1 MQESIRV
8 LTSQLDKCNVA
19 GSTDKSPH
27 QQEVHIPENSQLQI
41 PKETLANERS
51 QTPMSELELIPGDI
65 IPNSQTLEKILDY
78 SDQLLQSLMLWP
90 FAIIHNNQEDRGIFC
105 NRDKIFDALK
115 SRDIGLASKCLI
127 WTSLLLSQLPK
138 DFKDAET
145 GLPLC
150 PEKFID
156 RILTQVS
163 ILYLADCT
171 PTCSINSIEALV
183 LQYEL
188 FVAIGRPSRAWKCIR
203 AGIENALLLGLH
215 LRPSL
220 LWDAL
225 WIRDR
230 QMSLIIGLPYGTLNM
245 DVQTTELDTP
255 RKIGLLSGFI
265 SDRDRLRQKTP
276 FSIMTSIVDG
286 MRELKIMVPDE
297 WAEADLNSAFSPIE
311 HAIMRLYKHTLNKM
325 IHLPYSQFAGYD
337 KQFEYTRVEVLE
349 SAEGALDAHG
359 DIRSLQE
366 KPLRCDLYDFLAFN
380 AALVLFVDLV
390 AKETPRTIEEEAHIW
405 TVITKFVS
413 RLRKTGEV
421 LENAAEQAA
430 DVLEDFRDS
439 TKATATIELESSN
452 DWKKHKKTCGKGPSA
467 QAAGSSTRG
476 SGSPPKGLDQPI
488 PDPFTRLDKGKYL
501 HNRPEKDVYRL
512 LIDCYRLRVKDMY
525 TLEGEVMEDGLSE
538 FKEFIAKMSTR
549 KGLLPS
555 WWTPEKQTEC
565 EEFGMGSSEQD
576 LKTATDKAGIIQ
588 HYGDPQ
594 FPMQLRMLD
603 ETVYG
608 KAPGGGDG
616 PAMRKMLASM
626 EAGGMDGMAT
636 TMLDASRFR

>member
-1 MQESIRV
+1 MQHSFKEHNTARLGTKNCTECRRRKVSCVFDDQRRCRQCLTHSLLCESQQVPPSEQSSHDKDRIIQELNQFVTQVESRMVEMQESIRV
-8 LTSQLDKCNVA
+8 LTSQLEKCNVA
-19 GSTDKSPH
+19 GSADKSPH
-27 QQEVHIPENSQLQI
+27 QQEVHIPEYSQQI

-51 QTPMSELELIPGDI
+51 QTPMSQLELIPGDI
-65 IPNSQTLEKILDY
+65 IPNSQTLDKILDY

-90 FAIIHNNQEDRGIFC
+90 FAIIHNDQEDRGIFC

-115 SRDIGLASKCLI
+115 SRDVGLASKCLI
-127 WTSLLLSQLPK
+127 WTSLLLSQLPR
-138 DFKDAET
+138 DFKDVET

-171 PTCSINSIEALV
+171 PACSIDSIEALV

-188 FVAIGRPSRAWKCIR
+188 FVAIGRPSTAWKCIR

-245 DVQTTELDTP
+245 DVQTTELDTL
-255 RKIGLLSGFI
+255 RKIGLVSGFI
-265 SDRDRLRQKTP
+265 SDRDRLRQDTP
-276 FSIMTSIVDG
+276 FSIMQSIVDG
-286 MRELKIMVPDE
+286 MKELKIMIPDE

-311 HAIMRLYKHTLNKM
+311 HAIMRLYKHKLNIM

-349 SAEGALDAHG
+349 SAKGALDAHG

-390 AKETPRTIEEEAHIW
+390 AKETPRTIEEEDHIW
-405 TVITKFVS
+405 TAIMEFVN
-413 RLRKTGEV
+413 RLRKTDEV
-421 LENAAEQAA
+421 LGSATAGRAT
-430 DVLEDFRDS
+430 DVLEDLYAAYKGRYRGPCKVTTIPYFGRLTISRDL
-439 TKATATIELESSN
+439 TQTTIELESSVYTFRVP
-452 DWKKHKKTCGKGPSA
+452 DETGK
-467 QAAGSSTRG
+467 
-476 SGSPPKGLDQPI
+476 
-488 PDPFTRLDKGKYL
+488 
-501 HNRPEKDVYRL
+501 E
-512 LIDCYRLRVKDMY
+512 LIDVWTEIDSSGTYGWRGIY
-525 TLEGEVMEDGLSE
+525 TFHD
-538 FKEFIAKMSTR
+538 
-549 KGLLPS
+549 
-555 WWTPEKQTEC
+555 
-565 EEFGMGSSEQD
+565 
-576 LKTATDKAGIIQ
+576 
-588 HYGDPQ
+588 
-594 FPMQLRMLD
+594 
-603 ETVYG
+603 
-608 KAPGGGDG
+608 APGL
-616 PAMRKMLASM
+616 PI
-626 EAGGMDGMAT
+626 
-636 TMLDASRFR
+636 